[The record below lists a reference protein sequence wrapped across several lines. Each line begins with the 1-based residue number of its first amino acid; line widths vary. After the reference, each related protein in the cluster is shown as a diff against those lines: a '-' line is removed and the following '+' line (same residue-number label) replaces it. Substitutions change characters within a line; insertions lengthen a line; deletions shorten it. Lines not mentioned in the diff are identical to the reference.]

1 VTPFWRLVFLVAGRD
16 YLRTVKR
23 RGFLAGTLILPLV
36 LGLIGAVTSLASA
49 GSAGAVSGPI
59 YVVNESNIQL
69 DPDARLT
76 PHVTLVTRPDAET
89 ALETDIVDTYFVVPG
104 TWPGEQAITSVQHA
118 RAGGTSP
125 IDALTRQ
132 DAQRAEV
139 ELLLRISLLKSQ
151 GLPDSV
157 LTQLLTP
164 VALVAVDQQGNPVSD
179 AGVAASFL
187 VPYVF
192 TLIFIVSLFITSGYL
207 LQSVTEEKENRV
219 VEIILS
225 SVRPLPLMAG
235 KIIGLG
241 AAGLTQVAIWVV
253 TGLVA
258 IGVFNQRFELNVA
271 VSPVTLSLALIVFV
285 LGYLGYGAIFAAI
298 GALAPGAREGQQY
311 GSFFGFLAVIP
322 LVLLPVFINDL
333 GSPVVVALCLLPLT
347 APAALLE
354 VLAISG
360 SIPWPL
366 VVASLVSQLAF
377 VSVAVVASAR
387 VFRATVLL
395 YGVRPTAQQ
404 LAGAIFGRS

>member
-1 VTPFWRLVFLVAGRD
+1 MV
-16 YLRTVKR
+16 
-23 RGFLAGTLILPLV
+23 
-36 LGLIGAVTSLASA
+36 
-49 GSAGAVSGPI
+49 
-59 YVVNESNIQL
+59 
-69 DPDARLT
+69 
-76 PHVTLVTRPDAET
+76 VTRPEAEA
-89 ALETDIVDTYFVVPG
+89 ALQRDVIDSYFVVPDS
-104 TWPGEQAITSVQHA
+104 WPAEQAITSIQHA

-125 IDALTRQ
+125 IAALTRQ

-139 ELLLRISLLKSQ
+139 ELMLRVALLRSQ

-179 AGVAASFL
+179 AGIAASFL

-235 KIIGLG
+235 KVLGLG
-241 AAGLTQVAIWVV
+241 AAGLTQVAIWVG

-258 IGVFNQRFELNVA
+258 IAVFNQRFELNVA
-271 VSPVTLSLALIVFV
+271 VSPVTVALALIVFV

-311 GSFFGFLAVIP
+311 GSFFGFLAVVP
-322 LVLLPVFINDL
+322 LVLLPVFTNDL

-366 VVASLVSQLAF
+366 VLASLVSQLAF

-404 LAGAIFGRS
+404 LAGAILGRT